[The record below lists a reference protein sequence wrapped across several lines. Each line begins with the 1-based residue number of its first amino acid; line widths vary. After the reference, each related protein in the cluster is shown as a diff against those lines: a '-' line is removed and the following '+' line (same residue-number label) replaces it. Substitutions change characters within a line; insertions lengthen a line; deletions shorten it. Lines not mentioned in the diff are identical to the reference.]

1 MEAYGRDL
9 HGESEALRMLSQT
22 HLHSSSS
29 NEMHRYAPFRDQSQ
43 MLQSFAHTHPPNFH
57 VGTLFICFTS
67 CIIVKNHET
76 PTFIVNINI
85 SMILNCGRSCNYAV
99 ILNIAKNIYIH
110 KYDSN
115 CSCNMV
121 AETSKFFTLWS

>member
-1 MEAYGRDL
+1 VNILPKPYNRPNNIEAYGRDL

-57 VGTLFICFTS
+57 VGTLFICVTS
-67 CIIVKNHET
+67 C
-76 PTFIVNINI
+76 
-85 SMILNCGRSCNYAV
+85 
-99 ILNIAKNIYIH
+99 
-110 KYDSN
+110 
-115 CSCNMV
+115 
-121 AETSKFFTLWS
+121 TLTR

>member
-1 MEAYGRDL
+1 MNILPKPYNRPNNIEAYGRDL

-57 VGTLFICFTS
+57 VGTLFICVTS
-67 CIIVKNHET
+67 CIDNSKNHEA

-85 SMILNCGRSCNYAV
+85 SMIRNCGCNRNYVV
-99 ILNIAKNIYIH
+99 ILDIAKKSTQIRLQ
-110 KYDSN
+110 
-115 CSCNMV
+115 
-121 AETSKFFTLWS
+121 F